1 MNGKRK
7 KASSLAALAIAV
19 AVGLSACSGGGGG
32 TAGTAGTAG
41 NGDGGNAE
49 TPPGGANEGGYTAPF
64 ANGKYEP
71 AIEMTSIG
79 CTPNLEYPEGQSF
92 EDNVALDWAREKL
105 GIDIKYLWQAP
116 HENGGCEQKLR
127 LSLSGNQKMPDVL
140 HVWANSVESSNLL
153 ANLIDSGQFLDIG
166 EAFEQYASD
175 DLKRIM
181 EENPQAWHIVTKDNK
196 KYGVPLMQ
204 LAHNNDNMLYVRED
218 WLQKLNLKAPATIE
232 ELETVMDAFVNGD
245 PDGNGKKDTLG
256 LAVTLEVFN
265 SWMADASWIFGAYG
279 GAPNVWREAADGSL
293 VYGSIQP
300 ETKLGLA
307 KLREWMEKG
316 YIDKEALLHN
326 VDKAGSLA
334 TSGKAG
340 IFSAPFWGAQWP
352 LADTAKNVPE
362 AKWTMIGLPT
372 GPDGKIGHYTL
383 GLATHAFLI
392 NKDYAHPDAAFHYLN
407 KLLEFALAK
416 PGTDMEHGF
425 MEGYDYAIV
434 DGKVTKDPAQIPNH
448 FDVYKAT
455 LMPEPPNDPKR
466 NVDSFTRLSRLK
478 EGEEPANSID
488 AGNWACCKDIV
499 GNAIDSFQYIDSAY
513 RDAFTGAPTETMRTK
528 GDFLSKMEKET
539 FSNIIY
545 GQEPLDAFDSFVEKW
560 KSSGGEQIAQEV
572 NAWYQ
577 SVK

>member
-1 MNGKRK
+1 MNRKRK
-7 KASSLAALAIAV
+7 KSTALAAAALAV
-19 AVGLSACSGGGGG
+19 VMLLSACSG
-32 TAGTAGTAG
+32 AGG
-41 NGDGGNAE
+41 NGSADTGKPSENAAG
-49 TPPGGANEGGYTAPF
+49 PGAGEGGYTAPF
-64 ANGKYEP
+64 VNGKYEP

-105 GIDIKYLWQAP
+105 GIEIKYLWQAP

-140 HVWANSVESSNLL
+140 HVWANSVESNNLL

-196 KYGVPLMQ
+196 RYGVPLMQ

-218 WLQKLNLKAPATIE
+218 WLQKLNLKAPTTIE

-265 SWMADASWIFGAYG
+265 SWMADPSWVFGLFG
-279 GAPNVWREAADGSL
+279 GKPGVWQEAADGSL
-293 VYGSIQP
+293 VYGSVQP

-316 YIDKEALLHN
+316 YLDKEALLHN

-340 IFSAPFWGAQWP
+340 IFPAPFWGAQWP

-362 AKWTMIGLPT
+362 AKFAMIGLPT
-372 GPDGKIGHYTL
+372 GPDGTVAAHHTL

-392 NKDYAHPDAAFHYLN
+392 NKDYAHPDAAFLYLN
-407 KLLEFALAK
+407 KLLEFTLAK
-416 PGTDMEHGF
+416 PGSDMENGF

-434 DGKVTKDPAQIPNH
+434 DGKVTKDASKIPNY

-455 LMPEPPNDPKR
+455 LIPEPPNDPKR
-466 NVDSFTRLSRLK
+466 NIDSFTRLSQLK
-478 EGEEPANSID
+478 EGEEPTNSID
-488 AGNWACCKDIV
+488 LGNWSCCKDLV
-499 GNAIDSFQYIDSAY
+499 SNAMESFKYVDSAY

-560 KSSGGEQIAQEV
+560 KSSGGDQIAQEV
-572 NAWYQ
+572 NDWYK